1 MFVELEEGVDGLV
14 HISDLH
20 WTQKIRHPSELYK
33 NGDEVEAVVLGVD
46 VQNERISLGIKQLT
60 EDPWQAAARRYASAA
75 ACLEP

>member
-1 MFVELEEGVDGLV
+1 V

-20 WTQKIRHPSELYK
+20 WTQKNPAPSELYK

-60 EDPWQAAARRYASAA
+60 RTPASAARRYTSGSRVSGTVTSVTDFG
-75 ACLEP
+75 CLST